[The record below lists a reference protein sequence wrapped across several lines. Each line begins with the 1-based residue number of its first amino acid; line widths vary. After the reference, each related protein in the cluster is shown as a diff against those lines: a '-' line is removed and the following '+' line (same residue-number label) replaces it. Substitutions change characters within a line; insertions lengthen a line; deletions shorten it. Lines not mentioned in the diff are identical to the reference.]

1 MDDAPPTV
9 EVEKY
14 VKRGV
19 YTVIVLLTALV
30 ALFGWAVITIVQWLV
45 SK

>member
-1 MDDAPPTV
+1 MEESLSTV

-14 VKRGV
+14 VKRAV
-19 YTVIVLLTALV
+19 YAVVILLAVLV
-30 ALFGWAVITIVQWLV
+30 AIIGGVALALIQWLV